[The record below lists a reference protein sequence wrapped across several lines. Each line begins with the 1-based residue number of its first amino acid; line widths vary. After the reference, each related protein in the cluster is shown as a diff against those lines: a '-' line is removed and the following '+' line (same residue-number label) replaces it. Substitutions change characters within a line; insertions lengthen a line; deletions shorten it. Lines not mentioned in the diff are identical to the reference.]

1 MFVFLVPFLTLIGFF
16 GLLFVVEILFDIDIF
31 FGSSKVLV
39 ILGIV
44 AVLVGIRIGAYID
57 KSVTDTTLNNLNGTY
72 YEVSV
77 YSGGEEVY
85 HTGTAV
91 GLSTSYGRASF
102 FDVETGQTVSAYGTV
117 VMKQFT
123 TEEGKEDDELRN

>member
-16 GLLFVVEILFDIDIF
+16 GLLFVVEVLFDLDIV
-31 FGSSKVLV
+31 FGNAKIAV
-39 ILGIV
+39 ILGILV
-44 AVLVGIRIGAYID
+44 VLVGIRIGAYID
-57 KSVTDTTLNNLNGTY
+57 KSMTDTTLDTLNGTY

-91 GLSTSYGRASF
+91 GLSTGYGRVSF
-102 FDVETGQTVSAYGTV
+102 FDVEAGQTVSAYGTV

-123 TEEGKEDDELRN
+123 TEEGDEEE

>member
-16 GLLFVVEILFDIDIF
+16 GLLLIVENLFDLDF
-31 FGSSKVLV
+31 FFSNTKLPV

-44 AVLVGIRIGAYID
+44 VVFAGIRIGAYID
-57 KSVTDTTLNNLNGTY
+57 KSMTDTTLDTLNGTY

-91 GLSTSYGRASF
+91 GLSTGYGKTSF
-102 FDVETGQTVSAYGTV
+102 FDVEAGQMVSAYGTV

-123 TEEGKEDDELRN
+123 TEEGDEEE

>member
-1 MFVFLVPFLTLIGFF
+1 MFTIFVPFIALVGVL
-16 GLLFVVEILFDIDIF
+16 GLLLVVENLFDLDF
-31 FGSSKVLV
+31 FFSNTKLPV

-44 AVLVGIRIGAYID
+44 VVLIGVRVGMYID
-57 KSVTDTTLNNLNGTY
+57 KSMTDTTLDTLNGTY

-91 GLSTSYGRASF
+91 GLSTGYGKVSF
-102 FDVETGQTVSAYGTV
+102 FDVEAGQMVSAYGTV

-123 TEEGKEDDELRN
+123 TEEGDEED

>member
-1 MFVFLVPFLTLIGFF
+1 MFVFLVPFLTLIGFL
-16 GLLFVVEILFDIDIF
+16 GLLCVVELLFDLDIF
-31 FGSSKVLV
+31 FGSSKLPV

-44 AVLVGIRIGAYID
+44 VVLVGIRIGAYID
-57 KSVTDTTLNNLNGTY
+57 KSMTDTTLDTLNGTY

-91 GLSTSYGRASF
+91 GLSTGYGRVSF
-102 FDVETGQTVSAYGTV
+102 FDVEAGQNVSAYGTI

-123 TEEGKEDDELRN
+123 TEEGDEEE

>member
-16 GLLFVVEILFDIDIF
+16 GLLAVVEVLFDLDILL
-31 FGSSKVLV
+31 SSAKLLV

-44 AVLVGIRIGAYID
+44 VVLVGIRIGAYID
-57 KSVTDTTLNNLNGTY
+57 KSMTDTTLDTLNGTY
-72 YEVSV
+72 YEVTV

-91 GLSTSYGRASF
+91 GLSTGYGRVSF
-102 FDVETGQTVSAYGTV
+102 FDVEAGQTVSAYGTV

-123 TEEGKEDDELRN
+123 TEEGDEEE